1 MAPQEA
7 ATTDVPTEPTG
18 TQPNANEAGKGPGT
32 PTESVVA
39 AENQDQQD
47 GVRVAEAVTKS
58 WSKKSLIIAYASYV
72 NHTIYFTNTI

>member
-7 ATTDVPTEPTG
+7 TSTEAPTEPTG
-18 TQPNANEAGKGPGT
+18 TPPNEADAGKGPGT

-39 AENQDQQD
+39 AETQDQQD

-58 WSKKSLIIAYASYV
+58 WSKKSLIITYASYV
-72 NHTIYFTNTI
+72 NLPSVLY

>member
-1 MAPQEA
+1 MAPQQATATEA
-7 ATTDVPTEPTG
+7 PTELPG
-18 TQPNANEAGKGPGT
+18 THPSEAELGKGPGT
-32 PTESVVA
+32 PTESAVV
-39 AENQDQQD
+39 ETQDQQD